1 MEKLQKRCDD
11 SILLRISGRIDPLLY
26 ASSFASEPECDE
38 IRQRCADTD
47 VDAVS
52 INCNMLSMWRNRKGP
67 EATYQA
73 LIEIFQAMNNEKM
86 ADLITEYAHIHSSC
100 SHEYQVN
107 DKIRKL
113 EEKNAKIIKEKFAF
127 LSVKII
133 KSLEKTEKAKQL
145 AYYLSTFCHVQFEPT
160 DDITDIIFKI
170 SSWFNIKVL
179 KNVVDRFGS
188 YEDKEALLNYE
199 QDLLT
204 YLQQSLLCIPADS
217 FQSSNDTS
225 NVTICYLKIPD
236 EDVNMLDLSGEDV
249 LQIERN
255 LAEYLGIRHEVF
267 NLCEYRLGCIELV
280 FSIPTTLYKSIKKS
294 TALCKFEKDKNKE
307 LRLTVDLKNIL

>member
-1 MEKLQKRCDD
+1 M
-11 SILLRISGRIDPLLY
+11 RISGRIDPLLY
-26 ASSFASEPECDE
+26 ASSFASEPERDE
-38 IRQRCADTD
+38 IRQRCADKY

-86 ADLITEYAHIHSSC
+86 ADLITEYAHIHSTS

-107 DKIRKL
+107 DKFREL
-113 EEKNAKIIKEKFAF
+113 EEKNAKIKEKFAF

-145 AYYLSTFCHVQFEPT
+145 AHYLSTFCHVQFEPT
-160 DDITDIIFKI
+160 DDITDIIFKA

-204 YLQQSLLCIPADS
+204 YLQQSLLYIPADS

-236 EDVNMLDLSGEDV
+236 EDVSMLDLSGEDV

-267 NLCEYRLGCIELV
+267 NLCEYRLGCLELV

-294 TALCKFEKDKNKE
+294 TTPCKFEKDKNKE